1 MAPAYILQTMCG
13 LVKGA
18 FAHSKGDYGFDVI
31 ELLMGF
37 EQADGIMQVRRCCT
51 VLASKNCSKT
61 LITKCSDF
69 GNQVYQVMFHL

>member
-51 VLASKNCSKT
+51 FFASKNFSNFNNL
-61 LITKCSDF
+61 LIATFEIK
-69 GNQVYQVMFHL
+69 YIK